1 LFITSTTPLNLTWED
16 GTGTGVNTVSYM
28 YYAFGE
34 TEPAYS
40 QYLSDFTISTSKP
53 DGLIFVKFKSTDKL
67 GNEETQ
73 QLEQVFLDNTPPMT
87 NIGIGTPS
95 HTDAGMTYVT
105 SSSQV
110 TLTSDDGSGSGI
122 SEVMYGID
130 DPSCPDTYTTA
141 FFLSSVTEGAH
152 VVYYRAEDNLGNEEL
167 VKSVNMYLDET
178 APVSTAIFAD
188 PKHLDSS
195 ITYVNDNTDITF
207 STDDGAGSGTA
218 STWYRV
224 LKNGMPEIQW
234 TEYTGAPFTL
244 SGTDGLRQIV
254 FRSTDNLGNEEPDRT
269 MDVYLDTA
277 SPTSSIPGH
286 DAGVTVY
293 FNNTLASI
301 EMTATDGDGSGVGET
316 RYGVDDPNCPNTYSG
331 PIIVGILTEG
341 RHLIYFKSIDNV
353 DNEETIKNITVFV
366 DVTSPVADAGDDLQV
381 ETGEIFTLDGGPSTD
396 GTGGSG
402 MKSFTWSFFFKGS
415 PITSN
420 NEIGEFMIE
429 EEGSY
434 EFTLVVTDHA
444 GNTDSDTVTVKVV
457 SKADAGFPWW
467 ILALLVVVVVS
478 MLLVFALFK
487 RKKKPKDE
495 EEERECE
502 ECGHVLGPHDRVCP
516 ECDAVI
522 ATAPRR

>member
-1 LFITSTTPLNLTWED
+1 
-16 GTGTGVNTVSYM
+16 
-28 YYAFGE
+28 
-34 TEPAYS
+34 
-40 QYLSDFTISTSKP
+40 
-53 DGLIFVKFKSTDKL
+53 
-67 GNEETQ
+67 
-73 QLEQVFLDNTPPMT
+73 
-87 NIGIGTPS
+87 
-95 HTDAGMTYVT
+95 
-105 SSSQV
+105 
-110 TLTSDDGSGSGI
+110 
-122 SEVMYGID
+122 
-130 DPSCPDTYTTA
+130 
-141 FFLSSVTEGAH
+141 
-152 VVYYRAEDNLGNEEL
+152 
-167 VKSVNMYLDET
+167 
-178 APVSTAIFAD
+178 
-188 PKHLDSS
+188 
-195 ITYVNDNTDITF
+195 
-207 STDDGAGSGTA
+207 
-218 STWYRV
+218 
-224 LKNGMPEIQW
+224 
-234 TEYTGAPFTL
+234 
-244 SGTDGLRQIV
+244 
-254 FRSTDNLGNEEPDRT
+254 
-269 MDVYLDTA
+269 LDTA